1 MPRSV
6 RPLFVNHYG
15 SSEIYTFTTEP
26 RAAAKPG
33 SAGKAG
39 LNQRIRVVK
48 FCADSPDAR
57 AAIGEEGQ
65 IIADMASDEAFEG
78 YWRRPDADAH
88 ALRGAWYLTG
98 DTGYFDA
105 EGDLFVTGRVARRRC
120 AGPRHCIAGGGRA
133 FFERRQDQRL
143 SRQLVLPVRRDGV
156 DMPDSIK
163 QPNALYV
170 DLRDDPDADQ
180 WQRLLGACGASLGAT
195 APDWLMVRDQV
206 LRLLQRDQ
214 SLNLVVAG

>member
-1 MPRSV
+1 LTAFLAALHQSIEPA
-6 RPLFVNHYG
+6 PLLGQQPAGQPTFNL
-15 SSEIYTFTTEP
+15 SS
-26 RAAAKPG
+26 
-33 SAGKAG
+33 
-39 LNQRIRVVK
+39 
-48 FCADSPDAR
+48 
-57 AAIGEEGQ
+57 
-65 IIADMASDEAFEG
+65 
-78 YWRRPDADAH
+78 RPD
-88 ALRGAWYLTG
+88 GWYFTG

-133 FFERRQDQRL
+133 FFERRRDQRL

-170 DLRDDPDADQ
+170 DLRDDADADQ